1 MFKTSFVRLDTPDIR
16 STFQKS
22 KKKNILNPTNVYSV
36 KVLLGTFQQ
45 GEGVS
50 WEYQCLLMSQL
61 VNSTEQIFFVT
72 NTSGGPICGAREDI
86 IINLQIFKFST
97 IV

>member
-1 MFKTSFVRLDTPDIR
+1 MPDAAPR
-16 STFQKS
+16 GDS
-22 KKKNILNPTNVYSV
+22 LYVYISSV
-36 KVLLGTFQQ
+36 KVPLGTFQQ
-45 GEGVS
+45 GDGVS

>member
-1 MFKTSFVRLDTPDIR
+1 M
-16 STFQKS
+16 
-22 KKKNILNPTNVYSV
+22 

-50 WEYQCLLMSQL
+50 WEYQCLLMSQWSQL